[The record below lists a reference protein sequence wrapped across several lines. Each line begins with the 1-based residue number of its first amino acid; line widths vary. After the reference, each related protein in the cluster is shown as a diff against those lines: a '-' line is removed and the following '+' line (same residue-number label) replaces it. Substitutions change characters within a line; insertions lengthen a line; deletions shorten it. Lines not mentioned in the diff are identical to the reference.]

1 MPLVL
6 CFCIFFWHTCSSFG
20 GQILYSQVLF
30 CWLGKGGQL
39 GSWDFRPA
47 DFVDDVVMS
56 TFPPST
62 PSGFLF
68 IIRTSTWRKL
78 QVGLPGC
85 HFLEVSSFFS
95 FAEYVKHFRR
105 MTTLILLCEPV
116 NFQLR
121 HNQDGQRRSL
131 GRFTA
136 HWHSTFV
143 NLWGCVQRD
152 QPVSLRQRESSLTG
166 VISILLVH

>member
-1 MPLVL
+1 MLEVESQDSQEL
-6 CFCIFFWHTCSSFG
+6 QRNATGFMFLYFFWHTCSSFG

-68 IIRTSTWRKL
+68 IIRTST
-78 QVGLPGC
+78 
-85 HFLEVSSFFS
+85 
-95 FAEYVKHFRR
+95 
-105 MTTLILLCEPV
+105 
-116 NFQLR
+116 
-121 HNQDGQRRSL
+121 
-131 GRFTA
+131 
-136 HWHSTFV
+136 
-143 NLWGCVQRD
+143 
-152 QPVSLRQRESSLTG
+152 
-166 VISILLVH
+166 